1 MQSRCKSRCCA
12 GNTNVY
18 SRTTHSSAP
27 GGAGYGQGPI
37 GRLLAFTTVGTF
49 TTVISF
55 QHTHSATVSAV
66 RMIKK
71 GKTQDD
77 TRKIR
82 RANELEAP
90 SGR

>member
-1 MQSRCKSRCCA
+1 MIRAQARHEHRSQQC
-12 GNTNVY
+12 
-18 SRTTHSSAP
+18 P

-49 TTVISF
+49 TTAISF
-55 QHTHSATVSAV
+55 QHTHSATVSTM

-71 GKTQDD
+71 GQTRDD
-77 TRKIR
+77 TREIR
-82 RANELEAP
+82 RAHELEAP

>member
-1 MQSRCKSRCCA
+1 MIRAQARHEHRSQQC
-12 GNTNVY
+12 
-18 SRTTHSSAP
+18 P

-55 QHTHSATVSAV
+55 QHTHSATVST
-66 RMIKK
+66 IKK

-82 RANELEAP
+82 RAHELEAP